1 MKNDRIIAA
10 WNTIEPDGAADA
22 RMLSAILLVN
32 HAAQNRKERMK
43 NMMNIKRILIPV
55 AACLALLAVI
65 GIGINRNWFGTGKE
79 TAELQA
85 ENSEAEI
92 SEGAPVNDVEIKVP
106 ISYLDEETDAAFGY
120 LFPTEIMEGYVLNEE
135 GFAIY
140 SDSADALHA
149 EYRTLQ
155 AVFYNAES
163 DDTLLI
169 KAITSD
175 HITVREYGTVLYGDP
190 QIDGTRSSMIY
201 YENDGITI
209 LYRFEKTD
217 IAAMDPETAERFY
230 AMVHSARCFDRDSEN
245 SYEGNDKIDMNG

>member
-1 MKNDRIIAA
+1 MKNDCIVAA
-10 WNTIEPDGAADA
+10 WNTVEPDAAADA
-22 RMLSAILLVN
+22 RMLSAIL
-32 HAAQNRKERMK
+32 HANRTAQNRKEKM
-43 NMMNIKRILIPV
+43 NHMTNIKRILIPA

-65 GIGINRNWFGTGKE
+65 GVVGARGNWFGTNRE
-79 TAELQA
+79 AVEH
-85 ENSEAEI
+85 EAEI
-92 SEGAPVNDVEIKVP
+92 SEGAPLNDVECKVP
-106 ISYLDEETDAAFGY
+106 IPWMDDEIDAAFGY
-120 LFPTEIMEGYVLNEE
+120 LFPTEIMEGYILNED

-149 EYRTLQ
+149 AYRTLQ
-155 AVFYNAES
+155 ATFYNAES

-190 QIDGTRSSMIY
+190 QTDGTRSSMIY

-230 AMVHSARCFDRDSEN
+230 AMVHSARYFYRVSPAESE
-245 SYEGNDKIDMNG
+245 ENDEIDIDG

>member
-1 MKNDRIIAA
+1 MKNDSIIAA
-10 WNTIEPDGAADA
+10 WNTVEPDGAADA
-22 RMLSAILLVN
+22 RMLSAIL
-32 HAAQNRKERMK
+32 HANRTAQNRKEKM
-43 NMMNIKRILIPV
+43 NHMTNIKRILIPA

-65 GIGINRNWFGTGKE
+65 GIVGARGNWFGTNRE
-79 TAELQA
+79 AVEY
-85 ENSEAEI
+85 EAEI
-92 SEGAPVNDVEIKVP
+92 SEGAPVNDVECKVP
-106 ISYLDEETDAAFGY
+106 IPWMDDEIDAAFGY
-120 LFPTEIMEGYVLNEE
+120 LFPTEIMEGYILNED

-149 EYRTLQ
+149 AYRTLQ
-155 AVFYNAES
+155 ATFYNAES

-190 QIDGTRSSMIY
+190 QTDGTRSSMIY

-217 IAAMDPETAERFY
+217 IAAMDPEAAEQFY
-230 AMVHSARCFDRDSEN
+230 AMVHSARCFDRDPVP
-245 SYEGNDKIDMNG
+245 SYEGNDEIEIEG